1 MNNNISVS
9 HCPNC
14 KKRMKT
20 INSREHT
27 MYGFSTI
34 RRRRACVFCDFRI
47 STVELPLDIG
57 DSVFAED
64 K

>member
-1 MNNNISVS
+1 
-9 HCPNC
+9 
-14 KKRMKT
+14 MKT

-27 MYGFSTI
+27 IYGFSTI